1 MTPLQAIRKV
11 CVACVGS
18 VYEVKD
24 CGGNKCLGGQGNEN
38 ESCYFFH
45 FRLGKGRSSVKLI
58 RKFCLECMGGSS
70 RLVAVCES
78 VDCPLHQY
86 RFGKNPKRA
95 GLTHKGSFKP
105 AVRRNFLSQ
114 NRSADT
120 NE

>member
-1 MTPLQAIRKV
+1 MTPLESIRKI

-24 CGGNKCLGGQGNEN
+24 CGGDNCLGAQGDDNTV
-38 ESCYFFH
+38 CHFFPY
-45 FRLGKGRSSVKLI
+45 RLGKGRPSVKRI
-58 RKFCLECMGGSS
+58 RKFCLECQGGSS
-70 RLVAVCES
+70 KLVAECKS
-78 VDCPLHQY
+78 DCPLHPY

-105 AVRRNFLSQ
+105 AVSRDFLSP
-114 NRSADT
+114 NGSSDT